1 MLLRRSPSVIR
12 LRGMGTMDTTTTNIG
27 LELRQRLYLIP
38 QEKGGMRVN
47 NLDLFRLVFAVLVVW
62 SHSFALWYGTEDS
75 EWLSVVMGGEYN
87 SGNVAVL
94 GFFAI
99 SGFLI
104 TMSWEKR
111 PSAAQFWRKR
121 IGRIYPGY
129 LVAIT
134 ICSIVI
140 VPLYSSRSFG
150 DLSASDMVGL
160 LSNLLLKN
168 YIITSDA
175 FGGGAVNGSLW
186 SIRYEFLCYIGV
198 AALGV
203 AGALRHRVAYPAI
216 ALAVMA
222 VRVWLDLT
230 GRRPSSGM
238 LTPLIG
244 YAYFWFSVLPPF
256 MIGGAIY
263 LYRDRLP
270 RSGLALAVATA
281 LVVLVANS
289 PIAQPYR
296 DVLTRTMF
304 PPVFCYG
311 IFYVAFDRRLPVIDA
326 NRFGDLSY
334 GCYLYAFPI
343 QQMLAHSL
351 RGVIA
356 FPEYVALSVALSLCA
371 GFASYRYVERHF
383 HKAAPHLP
391 AGPVEA

>member
-1 MLLRRSPSVIR
+1 MA
-12 LRGMGTMDTTTTNIG
+12 TTAANITPG
-27 LELRQRLYLIP
+27 LPQSAYLIP
-38 QEKGGMRVN
+38 QEKGGMRKN
-47 NLDLFRLVFAVLVVW
+47 NLDLFRLLFAVLVVW
-62 SHSFALWYGTEDS
+62 SHSFALWYGNEDR
-75 EWLSVVMGGEYN
+75 EWLSLAMGGEYN

-111 PSAAQFWRKR
+111 PSAVQFWRKR

-134 ICSIVI
+134 ICSIVV
-140 VPLYSSRSFG
+140 VPLYSSRAFD
-150 DLSASDMVGL
+150 DLSAADLVGL

-168 YIITSDA
+168 FIITSDA
-175 FGGGAVNGSLW
+175 FNGGAVNGSLW

-203 AGALRHRVAYPAI
+203 AGALRYRVAYPVIAI
-216 ALAVMA
+216 AVMA
-222 VRVWLDLT
+222 VKVWLDLT
-230 GRRPSSGM
+230 GRRPS
-238 LTPLIG
+238 

-256 MIGGAIY
+256 MIGGTIY

-270 RSGLALAVATA
+270 RNGLALTVAAA
-281 LVVLVANS
+281 LVVLMANS
-289 PIAQPYR
+289 QVAEPYR

-311 IFYVAFDRRLPVIDA
+311 IFYLAFDRRLPVIDA

-351 RGVIA
+351 KGTIG
-356 FPEYVALSVALSLCA
+356 FPIYVSLSVALSLCA
-371 GFASYRYVERHF
+371 GFASYFLIEKHF
-383 HKAAPHLP
+383 HKAAPHSLP
-391 AGPVEA
+391 KSAARSV